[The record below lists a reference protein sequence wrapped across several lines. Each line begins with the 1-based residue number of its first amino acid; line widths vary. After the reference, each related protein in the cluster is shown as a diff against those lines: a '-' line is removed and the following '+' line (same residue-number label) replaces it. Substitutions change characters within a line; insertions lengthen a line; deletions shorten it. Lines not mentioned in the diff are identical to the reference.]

1 LIDSASRTDT
11 LNLAAIVTLAG
22 AALSSF
28 ALNGYV
34 ESEWSGFRLLVALLI
49 AAGLLMR
56 GHPRGRWL
64 ALTCGV
70 LAMIACG
77 VQLASVLE
85 QGPAQPELSLFGT
98 HSFSLGMLCVGLALM
113 LDSVLPA
120 RWGRHLLF
128 GLLGAI
134 AAMIGAAGLF
144 VSLTGLAPVDDG
156 VLRASTRTVGST
168 IILLAGL
175 SLLIGARL
183 RSSASMD
190 QHTVPYA
197 REELRD
203 RSGLATALIV
213 LFVTLGATLLI
224 WRQVHEQNLDQFETR
239 QSDDL
244 HRFSGTLAFNA
255 QNIVVLL
262 NGVRGLFAASD
273 RVDGEE
279 WKRFFEQLSWSE
291 NYTGIVVIAYAA
303 RIQEAQSDA
312 DGQRFV
318 MVGDK
323 RLDVWPT
330 TTHTPLYP
338 TIYMMP
344 DNVATRS
351 ALGLDIGAD
360 PALAEALERARDMDR
375 IAVSGRMEF
384 GRYRD
389 PKSRRGF
396 TAVLALAEHEDGG
409 DAQRADGIGVTGFVY
424 CAMDIDALV
433 RKSADESRTRDLAV
447 RIVDDAQP
455 GDGIPLFQSA
465 DFDATRASV
474 SSRMSFGGRH
484 WTLSAQLLP
493 ETAVTTGLRN
503 PGSVLAGG
511 LIAAI
516 LLFSVTWVLA
526 GHRARAMHLAR
537 QINRELVQSQ
547 KAQQAVTDTANAGII
562 TADYAGNILYMNP
575 AAALEFG
582 VDAQAMVG
590 ESLTRL
596 MPERFRDA
604 HTAGIQRMAGGG
616 ERRVI
621 GQALELAGL
630 RANGSEFPIEVLLS
644 AWTSEGRM
652 YFTAFISDITERKA
666 AQTELARRAL
676 ELERSNAD
684 LEQFAYVASHDLQ
697 EPLRMVA
704 SYVQLLARRYRGQLD
719 ADADEFIGFA
729 VDGATRMQRL
739 IEDLLAFARVGRSG
753 VVPTPTDVA
762 ACAAAA
768 VAHLQETI
776 RECGAS
782 LRIDLDCRVMAV
794 PAQLTQVFQNLLAN
808 AMKFRAEAAPE
819 IVIDARREGD
829 AWHVRVAD
837 NGIGIAEKHHERVFA
852 IFQRLHT
859 RCEYSGTGIGLAICR
874 RIIDGFGG
882 SIWVESEPD
891 KGSVFHFLLPQAGV
905 EE

>member
-1 LIDSASRTDT
+1 LIDSGSRTDT
-11 LNLAAIVTLAG
+11 LNLAAIVVLAG
-22 AALSSF
+22 AALGSF
-28 ALNGYV
+28 ALTGYA
-34 ESEWSGFRLLVALLI
+34 ESEWSGLRLLAALLI
-49 AAGLLMR
+49 ATGLLLR
-56 GHPRGRWL
+56 GHPRWRWL
-64 ALTCGV
+64 VLACGV

-77 VQLASVLE
+77 VQLASFVE
-85 QGPAQPELSLFGT
+85 EGPARPESSLFGT
-98 HSFSLGMLCVGLALM
+98 HSFFLALFCVGLALT
-113 LDSVLPA
+113 LDSLLPE

-144 VSLTGLAPVDDG
+144 VSLTGLAPVDDTL
-156 VLRASTRTVGST
+156 LRASTRLVGST

-183 RSSASMD
+183 QSSASMD
-190 QHTVPYA
+190 DHTVPYA
-197 REELRD
+197 RVELRD
-203 RSGLATALIV
+203 RSGLATALLV

-224 WRQVHEQNLDQFETR
+224 WRQVHEQNLAQFEIR
-239 QSDDL
+239 QNEDL
-244 HRFSGTLAFNA
+244 QRFSGTLAFNS

-262 NGVRGLFAASD
+262 NGVRGLFAASEH
-273 RVDGEE
+273 VDGAE

-291 NYTGIVVIAYAA
+291 NYAGIVVIAYAA
-303 RIQEAQSDA
+303 RIPDAQSDP
-312 DGQRFV
+312 DGQRFL
-318 MVGDK
+318 MIGDK
-323 RLDVWPT
+323 RLDIWPT
-330 TTHTPLYP
+330 TTHAPVYP

-344 DNVATRS
+344 DNPATRS
-351 ALGLDIGAD
+351 ALGFDIGAD
-360 PALAEALERARDMDR
+360 PAMAEALGRARDMDR
-375 IAVSGRMEF
+375 ISVSGRMEF

-396 TAVLALAEHEDGG
+396 TAVLALAEHDDAG
-409 DAQRADGIGVTGFVY
+409 DAAPSGGVGVTGFVY

-433 RKSADESRTRDLAV
+433 RKSAEESRTPGLAV
-447 RIVDDAQP
+447 RIMDDAQASA
-455 GDGIPLFQSA
+455 GVPLFQSV
-465 DFDATRASV
+465 DFDEDQPRV
-474 SSRMSFGGRH
+474 SSIMSIGGRN
-484 WTLSAQLLP
+484 WTLAAQLKP
-493 ETAVTTGLRN
+493 DTAAATGLRN
-503 PGSVLAGG
+503 PTSVLAGG

-547 KAQQAVTDTANAGII
+547 KAQQAVTDTANAGIV
-562 TADYAGNILYMNP
+562 TADGAGNILYMNP

-590 ESLTRL
+590 ESLTQL
-596 MPERFRDA
+596 MPERFREA
-604 HTAGIQRMAGGG
+604 HSAGIRRMAAGG

-621 GQALELAGL
+621 GQTLELAGL
-630 RANGSEFPIEVLLS
+630 RANGSEFPIEILLS

-652 YFTAFISDITERKA
+652 YFTAFITDITERKA

-676 ELERSNAD
+676 DLERSNAD

-704 SYVQLLARRYRGQLD
+704 SYVQLLARRYRGRLD

-762 ACAAAA
+762 ACANAA

-776 RECGAS
+776 RECGARI
-782 LRIDLDCRVMAV
+782 RIDLDCSVMAV

-819 IVIDARREGD
+819 IVIDAIREGD

-882 SIWVESEPD
+882 QHLGRIRTGQGQRVP
-891 KGSVFHFLLPQAGV
+891 LPTSTIRG
-905 EE
+905 